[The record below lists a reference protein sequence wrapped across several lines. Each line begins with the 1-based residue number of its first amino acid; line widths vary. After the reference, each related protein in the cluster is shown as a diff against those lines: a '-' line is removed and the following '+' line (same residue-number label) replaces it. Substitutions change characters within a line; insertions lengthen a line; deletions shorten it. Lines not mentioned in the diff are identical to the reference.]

1 MFKGAPGHR
10 LVLPE
15 HLVFREELANTRTP
29 PARDI
34 DLLDPAAAA
43 REEGVSKRKLM
54 AEQRLVLEKA
64 EKIKAVEIPF
74 SGVKDVLNE
83 SIDISKQKEMLDA
96 YNKEKQE
103 EAEKKDQQEQ
113 ARTNVRQP
121 SEDPSIRKQNSWQ
134 HYDIIPGSRNS
145 THPLPR
151 QNERV
156 SAKVL
161 VDHERQQRE
170 PGSLQ
175 TYPQPPHDQD
185 PQVNSRN
192 QMAPQNTAGPDYAK
206 RETVDQYSRSQ
217 RNYQGNPVYPLQPDS
232 EHYQHGYQYQQP
244 PSAQE
249 CGRDPNNIHPPPSNN
264 QAYGYQPH
272 HDTPGGHHQNT
283 LSQVSQEYNASVG
296 SSNPYNLAVGSTI
309 QVPTINPND
318 PPHYGVMRWTGR
330 VAGVD
335 GQVVG
340 IELVGLIHTLYMYV
354 YLLILNDFSSQ
365 EDYMDGCTDGT
376 FKATGEKYF
385 TCTYGKGLYFPLAS
399 LRPDERFGL
408 RARHAASSLGNSE
421 CFNTLHIRIIRTF
434 TYMTSGMASFTHA
447 QSS

>member
-1 MFKGAPGHR
+1 MFR
-10 LVLPE
+10 R
-15 HLVFREELANTRTP
+15 REELANTRTP
-29 PARDI
+29 PARDV
-34 DLLDPAAAA
+34 DLSDPAAAP
-43 REEGVSKRKLM
+43 REEGVRKRQLM

-64 EKIKAVEIPF
+64 ERVKKIKAVEIQF
-74 SGVKDVLNE
+74 SSVKDVLNE
-83 SIDISKQKEMLDA
+83 TIDISKQKEMLDA

-103 EAEKKDQQEQ
+103 EAEKKSQQKQ

-121 SEDPSIRKQNSWQ
+121 SGNPSIHKQNSWQ

-185 PQVNSRN
+185 PQVNSHYY
-192 QMAPQNTAGPDYAK
+192 QNT
-206 RETVDQYSRSQ
+206 
-217 RNYQGNPVYPLQPDS
+217 
-232 EHYQHGYQYQQP
+232 P
-244 PSAQE
+244 P
-249 CGRDPNNIHPPPSNN
+249 
-264 QAYGYQPH
+264 
-272 HDTPGGHHQNT
+272 
-283 LSQVSQEYNASVG
+283 QVSQEYNASVG
-296 SSNPYNLAVGSTI
+296 SSNPYNLTVGSTV
-309 QVPTINPND
+309 QMASVNPND
-318 PPHYGVMRWTGR
+318 PPRYGVIRWTGR

-335 GQVVG
+335 GQVAG
-340 IELVGLIHTLYMYV
+340 IELVGINTYMYV

-376 FKATGEKYF
+376 FKATGEKHF
-385 TCTYGKGLYFPLAS
+385 TCAHGKGLYFPLAN

-408 RARHAASSLGNSE
+408 QAGHAASSLGNRE
-421 CFNTLHIRIIRTF
+421 CVNTLHVRIIRTF
-434 TYMTSGMASFTHA
+434 TYMTSGMASFTHS